1 MNKIQFKEYALKAI
15 NKMYRNDP
23 WVRELYQSAGLQ
35 LQDID
40 VLLDELLD
48 NGFFDTV
55 SERGLRVYEK
65 DLGIVAKGSIEQRR
79 NIVQMLWNNSGKCTL
94 EKIKAIIKTFVLD
107 DVDVKF
113 EDGLLKIE
121 FYDSSFVYA
130 VNQIREN
137 LTIVKPS
144 HIGIS
149 IADVH
154 NVDENL
160 YAAVS
165 VMTSG
170 SVTIEPDEGI
180 ETEMDTA
187 NLYVAVTIERKGKSM
202 LLIKEDI
209 CHLYI
214 IKTE

>member
-154 NVDENL
+154 NVGEQVYAAVHVTTNSIVNIEPDIGIDTQMDIANL
-160 YAAVS
+160 YAAV
-165 VMTSG
+165 V
-170 SVTIEPDEGI
+170 V
-180 ETEMDTA
+180 
-187 NLYVAVTIERKGKSM
+187 ERKHVTTVINS
-202 LLIKEDI
+202 
-209 CHLYI
+209 
-214 IKTE
+214 

>member
-23 WVRELYQSAGLQ
+23 WVRELYQSAGVQ

-40 VLLDELLD
+40 MLLDELLD

-154 NVDENL
+154 NVGEQVYAAVHVTTSNIVNIEPDIGIDTQMDIANL
-160 YAAVS
+160 YAAV
-165 VMTSG
+165 V
-170 SVTIEPDEGI
+170 V
-180 ETEMDTA
+180 
-187 NLYVAVTIERKGKSM
+187 ERKHVTTVINS
-202 LLIKEDI
+202 
-209 CHLYI
+209 
-214 IKTE
+214 

>member
-149 IADVH
+149 IADIH
-154 NVDENL
+154 NVGEQVYAAVHVTTSNIVNIEPDIGIDTQMDIANL
-160 YAAVS
+160 YAAV
-165 VMTSG
+165 V
-170 SVTIEPDEGI
+170 V
-180 ETEMDTA
+180 
-187 NLYVAVTIERKGKSM
+187 ERKHVTTVINS
-202 LLIKEDI
+202 
-209 CHLYI
+209 
-214 IKTE
+214 

>member
-149 IADVH
+149 IADVR

-180 ETEMDTA
+180 ETAMDTA
-187 NLYVAVTIERKGKSM
+187 NLYVAVTIERKGVVNV
-202 LLIKEDI
+202 IN
-209 CHLYI
+209 
-214 IKTE
+214 

>member
-55 SERGLRVYEK
+55 SKRGLRVYEK

-154 NVDENL
+154 NVEENL
-160 YAAVS
+160 YAAIN
-165 VMTSG
+165 VMASG
-170 SVTIEPDEGI
+170 VITIEPDEGI
-180 ETEMDTA
+180 GTKMETA
-187 NLYVAVTIERKGKSM
+187 NLYAAITIERKDVVNVINS
-202 LLIKEDI
+202 
-209 CHLYI
+209 
-214 IKTE
+214 

>member
-23 WVRELYQSAGLQ
+23 WVRELYQAAGLQ

-40 VLLDELLD
+40 GLLDELLD

-79 NIVQMLWNNSGKCTL
+79 NIVQMLWNNRGKCTL

-154 NVDENL
+154 NVGESL
-160 YAAVS
+160 YTAVS
-165 VMTSG
+165 VMTSNV
-170 SVTIEPDEGI
+170 VTIEPDGGI
-180 ETEMDTA
+180 ETKMDTA
-187 NLYVAVTIERKGKSM
+187 NLYAAVTVERKGVVNV
-202 LLIKEDI
+202 IN
-209 CHLYI
+209 
-214 IKTE
+214 

>member
-15 NKMYRNDP
+15 NKMYHNDP
-23 WVRELYQSAGLQ
+23 WVRELYQSAGVQ

-154 NVDENL
+154 NVGEQVYAAVYVTTSSIVNIEPDIGIDTQMDIANL
-160 YAAVS
+160 YAAV
-165 VMTSG
+165 V
-170 SVTIEPDEGI
+170 V
-180 ETEMDTA
+180 
-187 NLYVAVTIERKGKSM
+187 ERKHVTTVINS
-202 LLIKEDI
+202 
-209 CHLYI
+209 
-214 IKTE
+214 

>member
-40 VLLDELLD
+40 VLIDELLD

-55 SERGLRVYEK
+55 SERGLRLYEK

-154 NVDENL
+154 NVGEQVYAAVHVTTSNIVNIEPDIGIDTQMDIANL
-160 YAAVS
+160 YAAV
-165 VMTSG
+165 V
-170 SVTIEPDEGI
+170 V
-180 ETEMDTA
+180 
-187 NLYVAVTIERKGKSM
+187 ERKHVTTVINS
-202 LLIKEDI
+202 
-209 CHLYI
+209 
-214 IKTE
+214 

>member
-23 WVRELYQSAGLQ
+23 WVRELYQSAGVQ

-40 VLLDELLD
+40 VLLGELLD

-154 NVDENL
+154 NVGEQVYAAVHVTTSNIVNIEPDIGIDTQIDIANL
-160 YAAVS
+160 YAAV
-165 VMTSG
+165 V
-170 SVTIEPDEGI
+170 V
-180 ETEMDTA
+180 
-187 NLYVAVTIERKGKSM
+187 ERKHVTTVINS
-202 LLIKEDI
+202 
-209 CHLYI
+209 
-214 IKTE
+214 

>member
-15 NKMYRNDP
+15 NKIYRNDP

-40 VLLDELLD
+40 MLLDELLD

-165 VMTSG
+165 VMTSNV
-170 SVTIEPDEGI
+170 VTIESDEGI
-180 ETEMDTA
+180 ETTMDTA
-187 NLYVAVTIERKGKSM
+187 NLYVAVTIERKNIVNVINS
-202 LLIKEDI
+202 
-209 CHLYI
+209 
-214 IKTE
+214 

>member
-55 SERGLRVYEK
+55 SERGLRLYEK

-154 NVDENL
+154 NVGEQVYAAVHVTTSNIVNIEPDIGIDTQMDIANL
-160 YAAVS
+160 YAAV
-165 VMTSG
+165 V
-170 SVTIEPDEGI
+170 V
-180 ETEMDTA
+180 
-187 NLYVAVTIERKGKSM
+187 ERKHVTTVINS
-202 LLIKEDI
+202 
-209 CHLYI
+209 
-214 IKTE
+214 

>member
-15 NKMYRNDP
+15 NKMYRNEP

-154 NVDENL
+154 NVGEQVYAAVHVTTSNIVNIEPDIGIDTQMDIANL
-160 YAAVS
+160 YAAV
-165 VMTSG
+165 V
-170 SVTIEPDEGI
+170 V
-180 ETEMDTA
+180 
-187 NLYVAVTIERKGKSM
+187 ERKHVTTVINS
-202 LLIKEDI
+202 
-209 CHLYI
+209 
-214 IKTE
+214 

>member
-48 NGFFDTV
+48 NGFFDTA

-79 NIVQMLWNNSGKCTL
+79 KIVQMLWNNSGKCTL

-149 IADVH
+149 IADIH
-154 NVDENL
+154 NVGEQVYAAVHVTTSNIVNIEPDIGIDTQMDIANL
-160 YAAVS
+160 YAAV
-165 VMTSG
+165 V
-170 SVTIEPDEGI
+170 V
-180 ETEMDTA
+180 
-187 NLYVAVTIERKGKSM
+187 ERKHVTTVINS
-202 LLIKEDI
+202 
-209 CHLYI
+209 
-214 IKTE
+214 

>member
-154 NVDENL
+154 NVAEQVYAAVHVTTSSIVNIEPDIGIDTQMDIANL
-160 YAAVS
+160 YAAV
-165 VMTSG
+165 V
-170 SVTIEPDEGI
+170 V
-180 ETEMDTA
+180 
-187 NLYVAVTIERKGKSM
+187 ERKHVTTVINS
-202 LLIKEDI
+202 
-209 CHLYI
+209 
-214 IKTE
+214 

>member
-55 SERGLRVYEK
+55 SEHGLRVYEK

-107 DVDVKF
+107 DVGVKF
-113 EDGLLKIE
+113 EGGLLKIE

-154 NVDENL
+154 NVGEQVYAAVHVTTSSIVNIEPDIGIDKQMDIANL
-160 YAAVS
+160 YAAV
-165 VMTSG
+165 V
-170 SVTIEPDEGI
+170 V
-180 ETEMDTA
+180 
-187 NLYVAVTIERKGKSM
+187 ERKHVTTVINS
-202 LLIKEDI
+202 
-209 CHLYI
+209 
-214 IKTE
+214 

>member
-154 NVDENL
+154 NVDESL

-180 ETEMDTA
+180 ETAMDTA
-187 NLYVAVTIERKGKSM
+187 NLYVAVTIERKGVVNV
-202 LLIKEDI
+202 IN
-209 CHLYI
+209 
-214 IKTE
+214 

>member
-55 SERGLRVYEK
+55 SERGLRIYEK

-154 NVDENL
+154 NVEENL
-160 YAAVS
+160 YAALN
-165 VMTSG
+165 VMTSNV
-170 SVTIEPDEGI
+170 VTIEPDEGI
-180 ETEMDTA
+180 ETTMETA
-187 NLYVAVTIERKGKSM
+187 NLYAAITIERKDVVNVINS
-202 LLIKEDI
+202 
-209 CHLYI
+209 
-214 IKTE
+214 

>member
-23 WVRELYQSAGLQ
+23 WVRELYQAAGLQ
-35 LQDID
+35 MQDID

-65 DLGIVAKGSIEQRR
+65 DLGIASKGSIEQRR

-160 YAAVS
+160 YAAIN
-165 VMTSG
+165 VMTSNV
-170 SVTIEPDEGI
+170 VTIEPDIGI
-180 ETEMDTA
+180 ETTMDIA
-187 NLYVAVTIERKGKSM
+187 DIYAAISIERKNIVNVINS
-202 LLIKEDI
+202 
-209 CHLYI
+209 
-214 IKTE
+214 